1 MEPTFLTRIARSL
14 KEQEENLLSWL
25 RTTPIE
31 QQQLRL
37 GGRPASEMEQ
47 HLHVLGDAIKK
58 AETDELGRCTVCHDR
73 VESHWLETNYTTCV
87 CLEHLSGPERSK
99 LEAELELSQ
108 KVQQG
113 LLPHSVP
120 AIAGWDI
127 AAFSQPASIV
137 GGDYFDFLRFKDGA
151 HAVVIADA
159 MGKGLPASLLMASLQ
174 ASLRIIVPE
183 SDAPREVLDRLNRI
197 FLHNT
202 QLTKFVT
209 IVVLRIEP
217 GSNIV
222 RYANGGHNPPFI
234 AGMSRYAT
242 GHLLPLRPT
251 GAAIG
256 LVEDAVFTS
265 EAISIGEGESIF
277 LYTDG
282 VVESRS
288 AEKEEFGDERLKA
301 FLSDHAGEPPSVM
314 VRNLREQ
321 LKEFSASGPL
331 FDDTTMVVV
340 RRKG

>member
-1 MEPTFLTRIARSL
+1 MEPSFLSRIAQNL
-14 KEQEENLLSWL
+14 KEQEQNLRSWL
-25 RTTPIE
+25 RTAPLE
-31 QQQLRL
+31 KQQLRL
-37 GGRPASEMEQ
+37 GGRPAVELEK
-47 HLHVLGDAIKK
+47 HLHVLDDAIRK
-58 AETDELGRCTVCHDR
+58 AEKNELGICTVCHEPVDD
-73 VESHWLETNYTTCV
+73 HYLQTDYTHSV
-87 CLEHLSGPERSK
+87 CLEHLSGAERSK
-99 LEAELELSQ
+99 LEAELELSV

-113 LLPHSVP
+113 LLPQSIP

-127 AAFSQPASIV
+127 AAYSQPASIV
-137 GGDYFDFLRFKDGA
+137 GGDYFDFLKFKDGA

-183 SDAPREVLDRLNRI
+183 SEAPRQVLERLNRI

-217 GSNIV
+217 GSGIIK
-222 RYANGGHNPPFI
+222 YANGGHNPPMI
-234 AGMSRYAT
+234 VGTSRYAT

-256 LVEDAVFTS
+256 LVEEATFTS
-265 EAISIGEGESIF
+265 EAIGIGEGESLF

-282 VVESRS
+282 VVEARS
-288 AEKEEFGDERLKA
+288 AEKEEFGDERFKA
-301 FLSDHAGEPPSVM
+301 FLSDHAGEPPTTLI
-314 VRNLREQ
+314 RTLRERLQ
-321 LKEFSASGPL
+321 EFSAAGPL

-340 RRKG
+340 RKK